1 MPEQNKDSREPQIEA
16 ATFATTHWSVVLCA
30 GAGPSASSAQALEQL
45 CRDYWFP
52 LYAFIRREGH
62 GPIEA
67 QDLTQEFFARLL
79 QGNYLASVGPEKGKF
94 RSFLLA
100 SLKHFLANEWD
111 RQHRQKRGGDAVI
124 LSLDDETAEMRY
136 LAEAT
141 HEATADKIY
150 ERRWAQTV
158 VEKVLEQLRAE
169 AGGPLKQRRF
179 DALKDC
185 LVDDPEAARYS
196 ELARNLGLTVNG
208 VKSAVHRLRQRF
220 RELFRQEI
228 AQTVSS
234 PEEVDGEIRHL
245 FSALAA

>member
-1 MPEQNKDSREPQIEA
+1 MPELNKTSAEPQIGGA
-16 ATFATTHWSVVLCA
+16 AFVTTHWSVVLSA
-30 GAGPSASSAQALEQL
+30 GGAPSAGSAQALEQL

-67 QDLTQEFFARLL
+67 QDLTQEFFTRLL
-79 QGNYLASVGPEKGKF
+79 QGNYLASVGPEKGRF

-111 RQHRQKRGGDAVI
+111 RQHRQKRGGDALI
-124 LSLDDETAEMRY
+124 LSLDDDTAEARY

-141 HEATADKIY
+141 QGTTAEKIY

-158 VEKVLEQLRAE
+158 VEKVLEQLRVE
-169 AGGPLKQRRF
+169 AGSPVKQQRF
-179 DALKDC
+179 DVLKDC
-185 LVDDPEAARYS
+185 LVDDPEAASYS
-196 ELARNLGLTVNG
+196 DLASKLGLTVNG

-228 AQTVSS
+228 AQTVSNS
-234 PEEVDGEIRHL
+234 EEIDGEIRYL
-245 FSALAA
+245 FSALAD

>member
-1 MPEQNKDSREPQIEA
+1 MPELNKTSAEPQFGGGA
-16 ATFATTHWSVVLCA
+16 FATTHWSVVLTA
-30 GAGPSASSAQALEQL
+30 GGAPSANSGQALEQL

-79 QGNYLASVGPEKGKF
+79 RGNYLASVGPEKGRF

-111 RQHRQKRGGDAVI
+111 RQHRQKRGGNALI
-124 LSLDDETAEMRY
+124 LSLDDATAE
-136 LAEAT
+136 
-141 HEATADKIY
+141 KIY

-169 AGGPLKQRRF
+169 AGGPVKQQRF

-185 LVDDPEAARYS
+185 LVDDPEAASYAN
-196 ELARNLGLTVNG
+196 LAGKLGLTVNG

-220 RELFRQEI
+220 R
-228 AQTVSS
+228 
-234 PEEVDGEIRHL
+234 
-245 FSALAA
+245 

>member
-1 MPEQNKDSREPQIEA
+1 MPAPNKTSTEPQIGGA
-16 ATFATTHWSVVLCA
+16 AFATTHWSAVLSAA
-30 GAGPSASSAQALEQL
+30 GAPSTSSAQALEKL

-79 QGNYLASVGPEKGKF
+79 QGNYLASVGPERGKF

-111 RQHRQKRGGDAVI
+111 HQHRQKRGGGALI
-124 LSLDDETAEMRY
+124 LSLDDETAETRY

-141 HEATADKIY
+141 PDTTAEKIY

-158 VEKVLEQLRAE
+158 VQKVLEQLRAE
-169 AGGPLKQRRF
+169 AGGPIKQQRF
-179 DALKDC
+179 DVLKDC

-196 ELARNLGLTVNG
+196 DLARKLGLTING

-228 AQTVSS
+228 AQTVSC
-234 PEEVDGEIRHL
+234 PEEIDGEIRYL
-245 FSALAA
+245 FNALAA

>member
-1 MPEQNKDSREPQIEA
+1 MPEPNKTSTEPQIGGA
-16 ATFATTHWSVVLCA
+16 AFVTTHWSVVLSA
-30 GAGPSASSAQALEQL
+30 GGAPSASSAQALEQL

-67 QDLTQEFFARLL
+67 QDLTQGFFAQLL
-79 QGNYLASVGPEKGKF
+79 QGNYLASVGPEKGRF

-111 RQHRQKRGGDAVI
+111 HQHRQKRGGDALI
-124 LSLDDETAEMRY
+124 LSLDDDTAETRY

-141 HEATADKIY
+141 HESTAEKLY

-158 VEKVLEQLRAE
+158 VEKVLKQLRAE

-179 DALKDC
+179 DARWSWLK
-185 LVDDPEAARYS
+185 AWAMQIARHRGMKKAIVA
-196 ELARNLGLTVNG
+196 LARRL
-208 VKSAVHRLRQRF
+208 AVIMHR
-220 RELFRQEI
+220 I
-228 AQTVSS
+228 W
-234 PEEVDGEIRHL
+234 VDGTEFRWTREV
-245 FSALAA
+245 AAV

>member
-1 MPEQNKDSREPQIEA
+1 MPELNKTSAEPQIGGA
-16 ATFATTHWSVVLCA
+16 AFATTHWSVVLSA
-30 GAGPSASSAQALEQL
+30 GGGSSVSSAQALEQL

-79 QGNYLASVGPEKGKF
+79 RGNYLASVGPEKGRF

-111 RQHRQKRGGDAVI
+111 RQHRQKRGGDALI
-124 LSLDDETAEMRY
+124 FSLDDDTAETRY
-136 LAEAT
+136 LAEVT
-141 HEATADKIY
+141 QDTTAEKIY

-158 VEKVLEQLRAE
+158 VEKVLEQLRVE
-169 AGGPLKQRRF
+169 AGGLVKRQRF

-185 LVDDPEAARYS
+185 LVDDPEAASYA
-196 ELARNLGLTVNG
+196 ELAGKLGLTVNG

-228 AQTVSS
+228 PQTVCNS
-234 PEEVDGEIRHL
+234 EEIDAEIRYL
-245 FSALAA
+245 FSALAG